1 MRAIL
6 AVAATLGASTIAGAG
21 TEVRPWVGFDFEHF
35 GEQYAITAD
44 RDTVTTINDYGPAV
58 GLAVFDEAN
67 PERRYRLTTDVRLGQ
82 ETQRYRLDF
91 DGRLHGREHG
101 VELESLGM
109 VRVFREN
116 GAYTLSSDYVQESA
130 RATYVRRFGNARFRA
145 RDMFDVTWY
154 QEPNEYN
161 LTSWTHTPAVD
172 LQWRFRELNSIRA
185 GYRFG
190 LHEVPDSTSLDY
202 TRHTGELDLGLLLG
216 WTASLD
222 LSDQVDR
229 RIYAPGSVRKSS
241 WENRVDGALAFD
253 AGDRTTLRLVH
264 ENELV
269 RYDVPDDVYYDF
281 DRFRTG
287 FQAEVH
293 QSPSLDLSIMP
304 LYSFLRS
311 ATAPVESY
319 TETGI
324 EFGINWRLGNRVW
337 FDLSDEIGRRQFD
350 SAQDEEIPMDG
361 TGSQLD
367 ESFLDVLY
375 SDYIYNR
382 LTLLVSSEVRKGIA
396 ANLFVNWQPEDHRV
410 SSHDTNT
417 RIVSGGIEYRF

>member
-1 MRAIL
+1 MRIVL
-6 AVAATLGASTIAGAG
+6 ASAALFATAVHAG
-21 TEVRPWVGFDFEHF
+21 TEIRPWVGFDFEHF

-44 RDTVTTINDYGPAV
+44 RETVTTINDYGPSV
-58 GLAVFDEAN
+58 GVAVFDEAD
-67 PERRYRLTTDVRLGQ
+67 PDRRYRLASDLRLGQ

-101 VELESLGM
+101 FELESQGM

-116 GAYTLSSDYVQESA
+116 GAYTLSSDYLQESA
-130 RATYVRRFGNARFRA
+130 RATYVRRLGSARLRV
-145 RDMFDVTWY
+145 RDAFEVTWY

-161 LTSWTHTPAVD
+161 LTSWTHTPAAD
-172 LQWRFRELNSIRA
+172 LQFRFRELSSVRA

-190 LHEVPDSTSLDY
+190 VHEVPDSTSLDY
-202 TRHTGELDLGLLLG
+202 TRHTAELDLGLLFG

-222 LSDQVDR
+222 LSDQLDR

-241 WENRVDGALAFD
+241 WENRADGMLAFD
-253 AGDRTTLRLVH
+253 AGDRTTFRLVH
-264 ENELV
+264 ENEIV
-269 RYDVPDDVYYDF
+269 RYDSSDDVYYDF
-281 DRFRTG
+281 DRLRTG
-287 FQAEVH
+287 FQVEVH
-293 QSPSLDLSIMP
+293 QSSNLDLSIMP
-304 LYSFLRS
+304 LYSFQRS
-311 ATAPVESY
+311 PSSPVESY

-324 EFGINWRLGNRVW
+324 EFGINWRFGDRVW
-337 FDLSDEIGRRQFD
+337 LDLSDEVGRRQFD
-350 SAQDEEIPMDG
+350 SAQQEEISLDG
-361 TGSQLD
+361 SGSQLD

-382 LTLLVSSEVRKGIA
+382 LTLLVSSEVRRGVA